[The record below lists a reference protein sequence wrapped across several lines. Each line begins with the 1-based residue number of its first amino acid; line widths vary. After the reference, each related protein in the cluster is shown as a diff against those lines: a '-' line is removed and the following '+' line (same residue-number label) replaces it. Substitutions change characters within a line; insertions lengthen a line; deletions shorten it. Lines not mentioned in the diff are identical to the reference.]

1 MEFKGLM
8 EYDLKLNKIYVLVLI
23 INVKIVKICL
33 KFLIIFLFIYKQIVE
48 FFVMF
53 VFVKCLF
60 DYVMKV
66 FFFFFQNVDLVFI
79 NGCQGIYFVI
89 FVLLIVILTFL
100 SQWSVIVRTGI
111 FVILGIVKIYF
122 VFVSVM
128 LVIFYY

>member
-1 MEFKGLM
+1 MF
-8 EYDLKLNKIYVLVLI
+8 D
-23 INVKIVKICL
+23 
-33 KFLIIFLFIYKQIVE
+33 IFDNFFVYYKQIVE

-60 DYVMKV
+60 DYVIKV
-66 FFFFFQNVDLVFI
+66 FFFFFQNVNLVFI

-89 FVLLIVILTFL
+89 FVLLIVILMFL
-100 SQWSVIVRTGI
+100 SQWSVIVWMGI

-122 VFVSVM
+122 VFVSIM